1 MKENNILVFVKRPG
15 RAPELEPMFENSLEA
30 FQKAVGGYIETYTL
44 TPELVVICNEEGKL
58 QGLPYNVT
66 IGREHFVGP
75 IVVAGVKED
84 EFASLRASAVPFV
97 RGLLLGDRWGQ

>member
-1 MKENNILVFVKRPG
+1 MNEKILVMIKRPG
-15 RAPELEPMFENSLEA
+15 EAPVLEPQFENTLEA

-66 IGREHFVGP
+66 IGREDFVGT
-75 IVVAGVKED
+75 IVVAGVNGD
-84 EFASLRASAVPFV
+84 EFASLKAAQVPLVRA
-97 RGLLLGDRWGQ
+97 LLGG